1 MMYTSVKA
9 YGGKVQD
16 IPRADHDVEF
26 VGGSLALD
34 FANTLGGTHTAPTH
48 EHLVE
53 YADLVEFGRLAG
65 SLSPTYARRLLDEAA
80 RQPARAASV
89 LRRATSLRE
98 AIWRVFDAI
107 AKEERADPSDLAALH
122 EQELAALSH
131 ARLQQTGSGVT
142 YGWSDD
148 LLLDRPLWAIA
159 RSAGDLLRSNDDL
172 GRVRECGSATC
183 EWLFID
189 KSRNHTRRWCDMK
202 DCGNAAK
209 VRRYRQ
215 RQRAPKARA
224 SR

>member
-9 YGGKVQD
+9 HGGKVQD

-80 RQPARAASV
+80 RQPARGASV

-122 EQELAALSH
+122 
-131 ARLQQTGSGVT
+131 
-142 YGWSDD
+142 
-148 LLLDRPLWAIA
+148 DRSSP
-159 RSAGDLLRSNDDL
+159 
-172 GRVRECGSATC
+172 
-183 EWLFID
+183 
-189 KSRNHTRRWCDMK
+189 
-202 DCGNAAK
+202 
-209 VRRYRQ
+209 
-215 RQRAPKARA
+215 P
-224 SR
+224 

>member
-1 MMYTSVKA
+1 MYTSVKA
-9 YGGKVQD
+9 YGGKVHD

-34 FANTLGGTHTAPTH
+34 FANTLGGTHSAPTH

-65 SLSPTYARRLLDEAA
+65 SISPSYARRLLDEAA
-80 RQPARAASV
+80 RQPARAASI
-89 LRRATSLRE
+89 LRRATVLRE

-107 AKEERADPSDLAALH
+107 AKDERADASDLATIH

-131 ARLQQTGSGVT
+131 ARLHQTGSDVT
-142 YGWSDD
+142 YAWSDE
-148 LLLDRPLWAIA
+148 LLLDRPIWAIA
-159 RSAGDLLRSNDDL
+159 RSAGELLRSNDDL
-172 GRVRECGSATC
+172 QRVRECGSVTC

-189 KSRNHTRRWCDMK
+189 RSRNHTRRWCAMN

-215 RQRAPKARA
+215 RQRAPKAKA

>member
-1 MMYTSVKA
+1 MYTSVKA

-53 YADLVEFGRLAG
+53 YGDLVEFGRLAG
-65 SLSPTYARRLLDEAA
+65 SLSPTCSRRLLEEAA
-80 RQPARAASV
+80 RQPPRAASV
-89 LRRATSLRE
+89 LRRGIFLRE

-107 AKEERADPSDLAALH
+107 AKNERADASDLALIH

-142 YGWSDD
+142 YGWSDE

-159 RSAGDLLRSNDDL
+159 RSAGELLRSEDDL
-172 GRVRECGSATC
+172 ERVRECGSATC

-189 KSRNHTRRWCDMK
+189 RSRNHTRRWCDMK